1 MSFLNSISDLTARS
15 SNKKTIEKTTIKA
28 ALPLKSN
35 QIFIHDKITRG
46 PPKLPVV
53 LKVHNIRRLQKIQRD
68 KNQKKHKQTEIIHV
82 QYIHC
87 VHVQKYKSELTKIV
101 LKMQFK
107 SGPLQ
112 IVVSHPLL
120 CRFRRCVAGIFSSY
134 SYFT

>member
-1 MSFLNSISDLTARS
+1 M
-15 SNKKTIEKTTIKA
+15 
-28 ALPLKSN
+28 PLKSN

-82 QYIHC
+82 QYIH
-87 VHVQKYKSELTKIV
+87 VQKYKSELTKIV